1 MQVIAT
7 EGVAPVAEL
16 KFEPLAE
23 KYKQAHYVGTTLIY
37 PLLMSLALLLL
48 LTEYHRLLG
57 YVEGAVAIF
66 FIINLI
72 ILSKAYSRK
81 GYALR
86 EHDISYR
93 SGVVFHKV
101 TTIPYSKIQ
110 QVSIKQNPISRLFG
124 LYSVDI
130 FNGAQALSSL
140 NIPGLTKENAA
151 HLKDF
156 ITEKI
161 RNEND

>member
-1 MQVIAT
+1 MQHTT
-7 EGVAPVAEL
+7 ESFIPVSEL
-16 KFEPLAE
+16 RFEPLAE

-37 PLLMSLALLLL
+37 LLLMSLALLLL
-48 LTEYHRLLG
+48 LTEYHRILG

-66 FIINLI
+66 FGINLI

-110 QVSIKQNPISRLFG
+110 QVSLKQNPISRLFG

-130 FNGAQALSSL
+130 VNGAQTISSL
-140 NIPGLTKENAA
+140 NIPGLTQEKASYI
-151 HLKDF
+151 KDL
-156 ITEKI
+156 ITKKI
-161 RNEND
+161 TTLE